1 MIQLPKLTPRMVQ
14 WKLQKEFL
22 EKREEVERSSV
33 YDCSVLPIQVEQIS
47 QTLAM
52 LNASLGYLGDQG
64 FHKLERMV
72 DRVALDL
79 RDYEPTVIE
88 LEVRFCFLAEL
99 HGMNLA
105 EAQCLWKSFAADEGL
120 KPLVE
125 KCKSIAELHEAL
137 CWGHDVSINDGGD
150 KPYTMK
156 AEWFLG
162 CTEPISPLNEPQPS
176 IPLCFYSKFEGSQ
189 TLLNFPVTSI
199 QSWEIVKENPIHL

>member
-1 MIQLPKLTPRMVQ
+1 MVQ
-14 WKLQKEFL
+14 WKLQKDFL
-22 EKREEVERSSV
+22 EKKKKLESSSIHD
-33 YDCSVLPIQVEQIS
+33 YSVLPIQVEQIS

-52 LNASLGYLGDQG
+52 LNASLGRLEDQG
-64 FHKLERMV
+64 FHKME
-72 DRVALDL
+72 
-79 RDYEPTVIE
+79 YPIE
-88 LEVRFCFLAEL
+88 SSLLSPQSYAFIGVEHELYFCFLAEL